1 MKKYLKSY
9 KKILNRLS
17 LTFISILLVSCE
29 DTNNYN
35 YNIEFDLRLNQ
46 DENGYY
52 HLTLDRYNW
61 QTLHRVT
68 ASVKGENQK
77 GLENFWI
84 EWDANL
90 YWYIGDTLGYVV
102 SRGLNSELQ
111 YVNYDTNYVTWFT
124 GFEVPTTNQ
133 VSYSGE
139 DGMLNN
145 MIAPVRSMIGDTLM
159 LTAFWFDGSAT
170 FGIVLD

>member
-1 MKKYLKSY
+1 MYF
-9 KKILNRLS
+9 ILPLLLLS
-17 LTFISILLVSCE
+17 CTK
-29 DTNNYN
+29 D
-35 YNIEFDLRLNQ
+35 NIEPLGHDFEIDARLTA
-46 DENGYY
+46 DSAGFY
-52 HLTLDRYNW
+52 HLQLSESW
-61 QTLHRVT
+61 QTLHRISGQVSPVNNSYDLT
-68 ASVKGENQK
+68 KVYWESSH
-77 GLENFWI
+77 
-84 EWDANL
+84 

-139 DGMLNN
+139 DGILNN